1 MKIISEQAWS
11 YVLFDNGTHWIL
23 TFLLGGP
30 VEIDVS
36 VRLEDDEI
44 MKIKQDGSFL
54 SQLLEK
60 FKANRS
66 HYRDREVR
74 PPVWP

>member
-1 MKIISEQAWS
+1 
-11 YVLFDNGTHWIL
+11 
-23 TFLLGGP
+23 
-30 VEIDVS
+30 
-36 VRLEDDEI
+36 
-44 MKIKQDGSFL
+44 MKIKEDGSFL